1 MRCAN
6 CATENPVE
14 ARFCIECGQ
23 PLAATC
29 ANCGTPLPPRARFCF
44 SCGEAVGRPAPP
56 VETASVTLTSRTDAS
71 DLSAT
76 PTTELRQ
83 VSVLFC
89 DLVGFTTLSE
99 SRDPEEVRELLSGYF
114 DLARSVISRYGGT
127 VEKFIGDAVMA
138 VWGAPVARE
147 DDAERAVRASLEL
160 LSAISAYGEE
170 HGTPLDARVGIATGS
185 AATTTP
191 EEGMVIGDR
200 VNTAARIQSVA
211 APRSCLVDDAT
222 RHASS
227 AAIVYRDAGT
237 HELKGKSE
245 GVHLNEALRV
255 VAMVGGALK
264 SEGLEAPFVG
274 RDAEL
279 RLVKEL
285 FHAAVEQQRAHLV
298 SIVGVAGIGKSRLA
312 WEVFKY
318 VDGLSDLFLG
328 HRGRC
333 LAYGEGVTY
342 WALAE
347 MVRSRAGIV
356 EGEDA
361 AVASGKLQDVVAQHV
376 SDAEERRWVEARLA
390 QLLAIDTR
398 TSFDREDLFAGWRLF
413 FERMAESHALILSFE
428 DMQWADSAL
437 LDFIEY
443 LLEWSRNHPIF
454 VLTLTRPELL
464 ERRSNWGAAHRN
476 FTSIALEPLSPAAM
490 RELVSGL
497 VPGLPKE
504 IRERILERAE
514 GIPLYAVETI
524 RMLIDRGLLVADDG
538 SYRPVGPI
546 ETLEI
551 PETLQALI
559 AARLD
564 GLVDTERRLIQEAA
578 VLGKTF
584 TKDGIARLSGI
595 PADALSAALDALIRK
610 ELITVQ
616 ADPRSPERGHYTFVQ
631 DLVRKIAYESLPKRD
646 RREKHLAAAA
656 YLEDAFGI
664 DDLEVVEIFASH
676 YRAAFE
682 LSPNAEDAEQVRSR
696 ACKLTI
702 RAGERAA
709 ALADAV
715 GAQRYFQQA
724 IELTDDELDRA
735 KLEERAGQMAMLA
748 GGRASARTHFERAAS
763 LYELMG
769 ATHAGARVAARLGE
783 IDFEELHMNQGIER
797 MEKAFALLSEEEPDA
812 DLVTLAAQLGRLH
825 LFAGAPDVA
834 LQRIEFALR
843 HAEKLRLREQFVEAL
858 NTKSVLL
865 HWNRRDEEGMLLVRH
880 ALAVALEEGIPQS
893 ALRAY
898 NNVIAYLAGADRYK
912 DLVTVTSE
920 ALEYSRRI
928 GDRKWESLFLSSEM
942 DNCVDLGDWD
952 RAIEILAQLRD
963 APEFWG
969 FLMGRM
975 TYVQHVFIERG
986 DLESAKELLEATREL
1001 ENADDTQMRPG
1012 FLGAKALVLRA
1023 EGKLDEALD
1032 AANESV
1038 ASALLVGKN
1047 EWRGLIVDL
1056 FDVAYDAD
1064 RDRAMEVLHEIES
1077 LSPGDSSAS
1086 LQALAGRFRA
1096 RLSPNPHD
1104 EDFAFAI
1111 DTFRELGMQFYLA
1124 VTLVDYAE
1132 ALADHGR
1139 PERATAYFHEAR
1151 EIFERLGATPWIER
1165 VRRADERSPA
1175 E

>member
-1 MRCAN
+1 M
-6 CATENPVE
+6 
-14 ARFCIECGQ
+14 
-23 PLAATC
+23 
-29 ANCGTPLPPRARFCF
+29 
-44 SCGEAVGRPAPP
+44 
-56 VETASVTLTSRTDAS
+56 
-71 DLSAT
+71 
-76 PTTELRQ
+76 
-83 VSVLFC
+83 LFC

-147 DDAERAVRASLEL
+147 DDAERSVRAALEL
-160 LSAISAYGEE
+160 LSAISTYGDERA
-170 HGTPLDARVGIATGS
+170 TTLDARIGVATGS

-211 APRSCLVDDAT
+211 PARGCLVDDST
-222 RHASS
+222 RNASS

-245 GVHLNEALRV
+245 RIHLNEAVRV
-255 VAMVGGALK
+255 VALVGGALK

-274 RDAEL
+274 RDSEL

-285 FHAAVEQQRAHLV
+285 FHSAVEQHRAHLV

-312 WEVFKY
+312 WEYFKY

-333 LAYGEGVTY
+333 LAYGDGVTY

-356 EGEDA
+356 EAEEESA
-361 AVASGKLQDVVAQHV
+361 AAEKLQTVLTQYVPDL
-376 SDAEERRWVEARLA
+376 DERRWVEARLG

-413 FERMAESHALILSFE
+413 FERMAEVRPVILSFE

-443 LLEWSRNHPIF
+443 LLDWSKSHPIF

-464 ERRSNWGAAHRN
+464 ERRPNWGAAHRN
-476 FTSIALEPLSPAAM
+476 FTSIALEPLAPGAM
-490 RELVSGL
+490 RDLVSGL
-497 VPGLPKE
+497 VPGLPNE
-504 IRERILERAE
+504 IRARILERAE

-538 SYRPVGPI
+538 TYRPVGPI
-546 ETLEI
+546 EALDI

-564 GLVDTERRLIQEAA
+564 GLAETERRLIQEAA

-584 TKDGIARLSGI
+584 TKEGIAQLSGI
-595 PADALSAALDALIRK
+595 PADALTTALDALIRK

-616 ADPRSPERGHYTFVQ
+616 ADPRSPERGHYTFLQ
-631 DLVRKIAYESLPKRD
+631 DMVRKIAYESLPKRD
-646 RREKHLAAAA
+646 RKEKHLAAAA
-656 YLEDAFGI
+656 YLEGAFGV

-682 LSPNAEDAEQVRSR
+682 LAPNAENAEEVKSR
-696 ACKLTI
+696 ARELTI

-715 GAQRYFQQA
+715 GAQRYFEQA
-724 IELTDDELDRA
+724 IALTDEELDQA
-735 KLEERAGQMAMLA
+735 TLEERAGQMAQLA
-748 GGRASARTHFERAAS
+748 GGRASARAHFERAAT
-763 LYELMG
+763 LYDLMS

-797 MEKAFALLSEEEPDA
+797 MEKAFALLSEDEPDA
-812 DLVTLAAQLGRLH
+812 DLVTLAAQLGRLQ

-834 LQRIEFALR
+834 LQRIEFTLR
-843 HAEKLRLREQFVEAL
+843 HAEKLRLREQFAEAL

-865 HWNRRDEEGMLLVRH
+865 HWNRREEEGMLLVRH
-880 ALAVALEEGIPQS
+880 ALSVALEEGLPQS

-898 NNVIAYLAGADRYK
+898 NNLIAYLAGADRYA

-928 GDRKWESLFLSSEM
+928 GDRKWELLFLSSEM

-952 RAIEILAQLRD
+952 RATEILSQLRD
-963 APEFWG
+963 ASEYWG

-975 TYVQHVFIERG
+975 TYVMRVFIDRG
-986 DLESAKELLEATREL
+986 DLAGAKDLLEVTGEL
-1001 ENADDTQMRPG
+1001 EQAEDTQMRPG

-1023 EGKLDEALD
+1023 EGKHEEALD

-1038 ASALLVGKN
+1038 AAALLVGKN
-1047 EWRGLIVDL
+1047 EYRGLIVDL

-1064 RDRAMEVLHEIES
+1064 RTRAIEVLREIEALRPGDTSESLQAFAHRFRAKLASNPRDEDFEIAISSFRDLSMKFHLAVSLLEYAES
-1077 LSPGDSSAS
+1077 LSE
-1086 LQALAGRFRA
+1086 R
-1096 RLSPNPHD
+1096 
-1104 EDFAFAI
+1104 
-1111 DTFRELGMQFYLA
+1111 
-1124 VTLVDYAE
+1124 
-1132 ALADHGR
+1132 GR
-1139 PERATAYFHEAR
+1139 PDRAASYFDEAR
-1151 EIFERLGATPWIER
+1151 EIFENLRATPWMER
-1165 VRRADERSPA
+1165 VRLSSALAS
-1175 E
+1175 